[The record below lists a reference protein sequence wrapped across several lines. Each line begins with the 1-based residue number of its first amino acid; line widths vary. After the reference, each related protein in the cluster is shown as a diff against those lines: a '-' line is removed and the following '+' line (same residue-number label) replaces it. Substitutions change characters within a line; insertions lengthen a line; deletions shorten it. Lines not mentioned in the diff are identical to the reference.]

1 MSFPIYLSDAITGNF
16 HLTPSQI
23 KCCDRYFTRYWD
35 ARYVFS
41 QLLSCPRLV
50 KDRIS
55 YQPIFQDG
63 LNEMI
68 LSSNPELTI
77 RLSFRRL
84 ATHKTGFVII
94 GRIPESKV
102 SV

>member
-41 QLLSCPRLV
+41 QLLKCPRLV

-63 LNEMI
+63 LTADN
-68 LSSNPELTI
+68 LGLTPELVI

-84 ATHKTGFVII
+84 ATHKTGFVVICKL
-94 GRIPESKV
+94 PESKAD
-102 SV
+102 

>member
-1 MSFPIYLSDAITGNF
+1 MAFPIYLSDAITGQF

-41 QLLSCPRLV
+41 QLLACPRLV

-55 YQPIFQDG
+55 YQPIFLDG
-63 LNEMI
+63 LTQDY
-68 LSSNPELTI
+68 LGLNPEQVV

-94 GRIPESKV
+94 STIPTKV
-102 SV
+102 SES